1 MNPKLPD
8 AANFGDMSPEEF
20 REYGHQLIDWV
31 ADFLAGIDKIPVSVN
46 IQPGDIRAMLPKTP
60 PMNGESMREILAD
73 VDRIVMPGMTH
84 WNHPQN
90 FAYFN
95 SSGTGPGIL
104 GELLSTAFNVN
115 CMLWKS
121 CPAATELEQ
130 VALDWLRQMLGLPEN
145 FWGIIFDGGS
155 GSNFHGLAAARAQLA
170 DLQIREKGF
179 AGRQDVPRLR
189 LYTSEMTHSS
199 VEKAAIALG
208 LGMES
213 VSKIAVDENY
223 RMIPEALDTAINKDR
238 RKGWRPFCVV
248 ATVGSTSCTSIDPV
262 SEIADICGRERL
274 WLHVDACYGGAAA
287 IASEYRHILS
297 GCDRADSVVVNP
309 HKWLFVPLDLSAFYT
324 RKPEVLR
331 RAFSL
336 VPEYLRTNEENQAT
350 NYMEYGI
357 SLGRRFRALKL
368 WFVLRYFG
376 WQGLANRIREH
387 IRLAHQVADWIDAH
401 PDFQRMAPVP
411 LSTVCFRAH
420 PAAMDD
426 EAELNQLN
434 GQLLNAVNRTGEAFL
449 SHTQLR
455 DRYVLRLVVSQI
467 RTQESHVKRV
477 WEIVQEQLAL
487 KT

>member
-1 MNPKLPD
+1 
-8 AANFGDMSPEEF
+8 
-20 REYGHQLIDWV
+20 
-31 ADFLAGIDKIPVSVN
+31 
-46 IQPGDIRAMLPKTP
+46 
-60 PMNGESMREILAD
+60 
-73 VDRIVMPGMTH
+73 
-84 WNHPQN
+84 
-90 FAYFN
+90 
-95 SSGTGPGIL
+95 
-104 GELLSTAFNVN
+104 
-115 CMLWKS
+115 
-121 CPAATELEQ
+121 
-130 VALDWLRQMLGLPEN
+130 
-145 FWGIIFDGGS
+145 
-155 GSNFHGLAAARAQLA
+155 
-170 DLQIREKGF
+170 
-179 AGRQDVPRLR
+179 
-189 LYTSEMTHSS
+189 MTHSS